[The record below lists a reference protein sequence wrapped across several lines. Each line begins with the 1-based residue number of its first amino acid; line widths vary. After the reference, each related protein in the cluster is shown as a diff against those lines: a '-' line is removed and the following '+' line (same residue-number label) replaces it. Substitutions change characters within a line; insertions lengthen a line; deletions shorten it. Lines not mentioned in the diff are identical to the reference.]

1 MRLFITL
8 AIALLAS
15 VAPATATTIA
25 FGDLLTSSAF
35 TAYTES
41 GFTVAAIS
49 GNWESNVDFGNPAP
63 FIWFMREADDPE
75 TSAQIE
81 ITAGGSPFTFTC
93 GRALAQQA
101 PRIARRE
108 ISLTKKRR
116 VGWLARSFE
125 ATRARC
131 LR

>member
-35 TAYTES
+35 TTYTES

-81 ITAGGSPFTFTC
+81 ITAGGSPFTFTSADLYRLLRVSDVGPETRQPTLEKSGFS
-93 GRALAQQA
+93 GR
-101 PRIARRE
+101 
-108 ISLTKKRR
+108 
-116 VGWLARSFE
+116 
-125 ATRARC
+125 
-131 LR
+131 